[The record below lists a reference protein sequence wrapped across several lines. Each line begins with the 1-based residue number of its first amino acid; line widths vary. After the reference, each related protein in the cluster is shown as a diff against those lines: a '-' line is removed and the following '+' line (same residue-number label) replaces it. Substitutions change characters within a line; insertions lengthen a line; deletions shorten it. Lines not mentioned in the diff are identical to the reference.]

1 VTRTLRTAHHDGHRP
16 MPVADLDHGLA
27 TATVA
32 LGALGLLLVAFGLST
47 PGTWV
52 GLVGVL
58 VGLSA
63 QMMSRT
69 RAERFVDM
77 AGLLACFLAFAIG
90 ASQGGLG

>member
-1 VTRTLRTAHHDGHRP
+1 VARTLRTAHAGGHRP
-16 MPVADLDHGLA
+16 LPLADLDHGLA

-32 LGALGLLLVAFGLST
+32 LGAIGLLLVAVGAAT
-47 PGTWV
+47 VGTWL
-52 GLVGVL
+52 GLLGIL

-63 QMMSRT
+63 QMFSRT

-77 AGLLACFLAFAIG
+77 AGLLACFLAFAVG